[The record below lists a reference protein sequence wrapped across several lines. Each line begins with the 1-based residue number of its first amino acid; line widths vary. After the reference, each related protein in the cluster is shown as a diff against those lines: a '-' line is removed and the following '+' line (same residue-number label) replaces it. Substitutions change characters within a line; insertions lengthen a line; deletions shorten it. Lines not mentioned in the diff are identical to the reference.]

1 MGKEVG
7 NKQTYRMNKIFWWP
21 QNMMKTTVNFRMTLK
36 VPEFNEWQISFIL
49 NELIEFNMNEIQHVA
64 DSA

>member
-1 MGKEVG
+1 
-7 NKQTYRMNKIFWWP
+7 
-21 QNMMKTTVNFRMTLK
+21 MMKTTVSFRMTLK

-49 NELIEFNMNEIQHVA
+49 NELIEFKMNEIQHVA